1 MTLKNCLLYI
11 LRTVH
16 VKIQSYVNLSPF
28 FLIPI
33 NLDLFQAQQFEWVKS
48 HYPSLYER
56 IKKSVRNGHFIPVG
70 GCWVE
75 MVGLLFNSF
84 ISFSFIILNFIYFPI
99 FNITLFTVSN
109 LLLLL
114 LQDGNIPSGES
125 LFRQFLYG
133 QSFFEKEFGITC
145 SEVSS
150 NVLCVRKSNIN
161 FVYNY
166 YVHNVYF
173 VFISLFI
180 YLIKLKDNF

>member
-1 MTLKNCLLYI
+1 
-11 LRTVH
+11 
-16 VKIQSYVNLSPF
+16 
-28 FLIPI
+28 
-33 NLDLFQAQQFEWVKS
+33 
-48 HYPSLYER
+48 
-56 IKKSVRNGHFIPVG
+56 
-70 GCWVE
+70 

-150 NVLCVRKSNIN
+150 NVLCIRKSNIN

-166 YVHNVYF
+166 YVHNVY
-173 VFISLFI
+173 VFCFYFII
-180 YLIKLKDNF
+180 YLFNWIKIQFLNKINLKIKNGNYIYWYIKNYIIHLMSKWTQFIPIKCSIAI